1 LLINIIKFSGPLF
14 EVNSNRRANECF
26 GINKE
31 YEVKLLRK
39 MKFEL
44 SVLVISCF
52 AGEVHAKAVG
62 AGLKTLTDSI
72 RDEIG
77 LASVVLAITMAGLFI
92 AFGKKE
98 GNEKLGSAVTGA
110 LVIAFATS
118 IGGIIW
124 SASR

>member
-1 LLINIIKFSGPLF
+1 MNLLK
-14 EVNSNRRANECF
+14 
-26 GINKE
+26 
-31 YEVKLLRK
+31 K
-39 MKFEL
+39 MKIEL
-44 SVLVISCF
+44 SVLALASF
-52 AGEVHAKAVG
+52 AGEVQAKGVG